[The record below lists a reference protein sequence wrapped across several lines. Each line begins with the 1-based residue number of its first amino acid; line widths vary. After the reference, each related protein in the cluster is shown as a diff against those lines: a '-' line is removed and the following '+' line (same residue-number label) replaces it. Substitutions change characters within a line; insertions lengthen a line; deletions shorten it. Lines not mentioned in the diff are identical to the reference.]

1 MTRKDLARSIVT
13 QVGEDAIELV
23 DLGTGWPTLVNV
35 RISTGQVPVAL
46 HVSTASPHARKDYE
60 WRFQNPATRPPVTN
74 PARSIPILIGLDT
87 SGASDVLIV
96 TDGRSRLDREARFS
110 ILFNHRISTEASLN
124 GWSEYVSSSGEHVY
138 AMNPRLLPIAIE
150 LILGGLLIG
159 VQPIAE
165 AAKASGLIEND
176 NVETANRTKR
186 IAWTYV
192 RDAEFSRIVRS
203 AYNNKCAL
211 CGVELGLVVGAHIYP
226 VNAPN
231 SQDKVWNGIALCHN
245 HHSAFDSHNIWL
257 NSNYSIQ
264 IRQEYINGTMG
275 KPESRR
281 FIEQTRRELLLPHTV
296 GDRPRREMLVARYNY
311 YEEAYRWAPVVQ

>member
-1 MTRKDLARSIVT
+1 MTRTDLARSIVN
-13 QVGEDAIELV
+13 QVGDEAIELV

-46 HVSTASPHARKDYE
+46 HVSNASPHARKDYE
-60 WRFQNPATRPPVTN
+60 WRFQNPATRPPVTD
-74 PARSIPILIGLDT
+74 PAGSIPILIGLDT

-96 TDGRSRLDREARFS
+96 TDGRSRLNRVARFS
-110 ILFNHRISTEASLN
+110 ILFNHRISTEASQN
-124 GWSEYVSSSGEHVY
+124 GWSEYVSGSGEHVY
-138 AMNPRLLPIAIE
+138 AMKPKLLPLAIE
-150 LILGGLLIG
+150 LILGGLVIG

-192 RDAEFSRIVRS
+192 RDAKFSRIVRS
-203 AYNNKCAL
+203 AYNNKCGL

-231 SQDKVWNGIALCHN
+231 SEDRVWNGIALCHN

-257 NSNYSIQ
+257 NSDYSVR
-264 IRQEYINGTMG
+264 IRQEYINASTG
-275 KPESRR
+275 KPESER
-281 FIEQTRRELLLPHTV
+281 FINQTRNELLLPHTV
-296 GDRPRREMLVARYNY
+296 NDRPRRDMLIARYDY
-311 YEEAYRWAPVVQ
+311 YEESYRWAPNVI